1 MGHCQIGFGQADNPA
16 GSDGQPVKFNARI
29 TLLSFFF
36 TLLTC
41 TANAQMTRH
50 AFEHNGVPREYFV
63 LFPGPVQSEAK
74 LPVVVG
80 LHGYTS
86 TATGFAVGH
95 GLAQHAEKH
104 GYIGV
109 FPQGSAFR
117 DQRTNTSTSASNTL
131 ITSWNDLAAN
141 QADSRGV
148 QHCLSDSDRYPCPPD
163 CGSCSKCMWTSCG
176 DDIGF
181 LDRVLEE
188 VKDKYRTD
196 EDRYY
201 VLGVS
206 NGAMMALRLGC
217 DRSHQFAAVSAIIG
231 QLAPGFACQPTT
243 QLPLLHLTGA
253 LDDTVREDGQ
263 PAADGFLYE
272 TAEHTRAHWAKAMRC
287 GVLARWLPSQP
298 EAAQL
303 RCEAWSQCQVAGQ
316 EVVGCSDPKG
326 PHAWPGASVGGVAA
340 TCITPEQ
347 QSSFPDQPLCPVSI
361 PEEVTDWGI
370 DLVWDFL
377 SRHSRQPEPSPVP

>member
-1 MGHCQIGFGQADNPA
+1 M
-16 GSDGQPVKFNARI
+16 KFTMHI
-29 TLLSFFF
+29 TLFSLFLSI
-36 TLLTC
+36 LTC
-41 TANAQMTRH
+41 TSDAEMTRH
-50 AFEHNGVPREYFV
+50 SFEHNGVLREYFV
-63 LFPGPVQSEAK
+63 FLPSAAQAGAK

-95 GLAQHAEKH
+95 GLDQHADKH

-109 FPQGSAFR
+109 FPQGGAFR
-117 DQRTNTSTSASNTL
+117 DMQVKDPASTSNAPL

-141 QADSRGV
+141 QADSAGT
-148 QHCLSDSDRYPCPPD
+148 QHCLADRDHYPCPPD
-163 CGSCSKCMWTSCG
+163 CGSCSQCMWTSCG
-176 DDIGF
+176 DDMGF

-188 VKDKYRTD
+188 VKTKHQTD

-231 QLAPGFACQPTT
+231 QLAPGFACQPAT

-263 PAADGFLYE
+263 PAADGFVYE
-272 TAEHTRAHWAKAMRC
+272 TAEHTRAYWAEAMRC
-287 GVLARWLPSQP
+287 GSLARWSPSQP
-298 EAAQL
+298 QATHLQ
-303 RCEAWSQCQVAGQ
+303 CEAWSQCQVAGQ

-326 PHAWPGASVGGVAA
+326 AHAWPGASVGSVTAI
-340 TCITPEQ
+340 CVTPQ
-347 QSSFPDQPLCPVSI
+347 QRVSFPNQPLCPVST
-361 PEEVTDWGI
+361 PEDVTDWGI
-370 DLVWDFL
+370 DLVWDFF
-377 SRHSRQPEPSPVP
+377 SRYSRQSDRPPVP

>member
-1 MGHCQIGFGQADNPA
+1 MIRH
-16 GSDGQPVKFNARI
+16 
-29 TLLSFFF
+29 SFE
-36 TLLTC
+36 
-41 TANAQMTRH
+41 R
-50 AFEHNGVPREYFV
+50 NGVLREYFV
-63 LFPGPVQSEAK
+63 LLPSAAPPQAK

-86 TATGFAVGH
+86 TATGFAAGH
-95 GLAQHAEKH
+95 GLDRHADEH

-117 DQRTNTSTSASNTL
+117 DVQGDTPGSAPSAPL

-141 QADSRGV
+141 QADAAGV
-148 QHCLSDSDRYPCPPD
+148 QHCLADRDRYPCPPD
-163 CGSCSKCMWTSCG
+163 CGSCSQCMWTSCG
-176 DDIGF
+176 DDVGF

-188 VKDKYRTD
+188 VKAKYPTD

-217 DRSHQFAAVSAIIG
+217 DRSHEFAAVAAIIG
-231 QLAPGFACQPTT
+231 QLAPGFACQPQT

-253 LDDTVREDGQ
+253 LDDTVREDGK

-272 TAEHTRAHWAKAMRC
+272 SAKHTRAHWAKALQCRS
-287 GVLARWLPSQP
+287 LEPWSPSQP
-298 EAAQL
+298 EASQL
-303 RCEAWSQCQVAGQ
+303 QCEAWSQCRLAGQ
-316 EVVGCSDPKG
+316 EVVGCSDPQG
-326 PHAWPGASVGGVAA
+326 AHAWPGASVRPISA
-340 TCITPEQ
+340 TCVTAPQQASFPEQ
-347 QSSFPDQPLCPVSI
+347 PRCPIVKPS
-361 PEEVTDWGI
+361 EVTDWGI

-377 SRHSRQPEPSPVP
+377 SRHTRLLEQPPVP

>member
-1 MGHCQIGFGQADNPA
+1 MVLIIVRSPIKSSAYT
-16 GSDGQPVKFNARI
+16 
-29 TLLSFFF
+29 TLLSFFL

-41 TANAQMTRH
+41 TASAEMVRH
-50 AFEHNGVPREYFV
+50 SFEHNGVPREYFV
-63 LFPGPVQSEAK
+63 FLPGTAQPQAK

-86 TATGFAVGH
+86 TATGFAAGH
-95 GLAQHAEKH
+95 GLDQHAEKH

-117 DQRTNTSTSASNTL
+117 DVQGNASASASSAPL

-141 QADSRGV
+141 QADAAGV
-148 QHCLSDSDRYPCPPD
+148 QHCLAERDRYPCPPD
-163 CGSCSKCMWTSCG
+163 CGSCSQCMWTSCG
-176 DDIGF
+176 DDLGF
-181 LDRVLEE
+181 LHRVLEE
-188 VKDKYRTD
+188 VKAEYPTD

-231 QLAPGFACQPTT
+231 QLAPGFACQPAT

-272 TAEHTRAHWAKAMRC
+272 TAEHTRAYWAKAMQC
-287 GVLARWLPSQP
+287 GNLARWSPSQP

-303 RCEAWSQCQVAGQ
+303 QCEAWRQCQVAGQ

-326 PHAWPGASVGGVAA
+326 AHAWPGASVGSVTA
-340 TCITPEQ
+340 TCVTAQ
-347 QSSFPDQPLCPVSI
+347 QQASFPDQPLCPAST
-361 PEEVTDWGI
+361 PEDVTDWGI
-370 DLVWDFL
+370 DLVWDFF
-377 SRHSRQPEPSPVP
+377 SRYSRQPERPPVP